1 MNMQLKQGPVTAA
14 NGPIGSDAIIPFYK
28 DLNKNLER
36 MAIEDP
42 AETPTNDPYV

>member
-14 NGPIGSDAIIPFYK
+14 NGTIGSEKIIPFYK

-36 MAIEDP
+36 MAVDELG
-42 AETPTNDPYV
+42 ETPTNDPYV